1 MISGMDSPTPAARR
15 AFLTIARMI
24 AVAVAFA
31 LITPTA
37 FGDESTGKE
46 TPAVLFKDFLAA
58 HKAQEQGKASEIARK
73 LIQQRERAQPLIPQ
87 LLEFIKELP
96 AGKHLAGTEFSYRDD
111 AAEVLASIGAPAALA
126 LAGMISEGDAKVSQQ
141 VTYVVPKGTHV
152 IGAKSYNAAD
162 DELYPS
168 AMSFS
173 RFKNIT
179 HVIDRLAV
187 EALPAVPKLIKLL
200 DSRSAEIRAEACR
213 CLAPIG
219 PMAGAALPRI
229 QTLCKDSDARCRKEA
244 LHAFALIETD
254 ATRLVPLLAA
264 ALADKSAIPRWEALQ
279 IIPVIGKTA
288 IPLADQLVGL
298 LARADLD
305 AAELRGAEQRLFAP
319 RLIDLEVGRVLKAIE
334 VIGLQNGKQ
343 CDLLGDLLI
352 RGKGRMNADIRS
364 GISALLTE
372 AGALAHPAI
381 ERWVSA
387 TQDADDETQ
396 IAALLAAFRIKPPIK
411 NLPPTAID
419 RALALGRKLVPERP
433 KNPEGEFRET
443 PPLEMAAVALVYMVT
458 AAHLSD
464 VARRDEASRERAIAC
479 TYRMEDAD
487 PAPAI
492 DWLIEQLADKELKQ
506 RWQVAMA
513 LGKIG
518 PKAIAAVPAL
528 QTIVDGFEYSRYS
541 EEENPVNFVQ
551 ECYLA
556 LARITQDT
564 DRWIKQSEERLLRPM
579 LKEQPRQYRSVVG
592 YLVMI
597 TDMGVPAVPHLAR
610 WMSGEDANLAYQ
622 TMESVIVH
630 GTYDS
635 PMAAAALP
643 EILKNRRHFDVNNHY
658 EFASFV
664 ANAGPAGA
672 AAVDILIGCVE
683 TYRRQTTDPAEL
695 EKLRQTRWSRYSS
708 FAESRIAE
716 LLAAFRAIGR
726 AEAQK
731 TVPVLLALY
740 EEEPMKNESFSN
752 RIPVRSDILDT
763 LNALGADLRPLAAK
777 RVPQLIAPLET
788 EYEVRENIL
797 ELGAFGNLAS
807 PAVAELIRYARLRR
821 SFDKEALE
829 ALGKIAPD
837 DVRVKAMRHVA
848 KFAPE

>member
-387 TQDADDETQ
+387 TQNADDETQ
-396 IAALLAAFRIKPPIK
+396 IAALLAAFRIKPPITP
-411 NLPPTAID
+411 PPTAID

-443 PPLEMAAVALVYMVT
+443 PPLEMAAAALVYMVT

-579 LKEQPRQYRSVVG
+579 LKEQPRQYRSVRG

-597 TDMGVPAVPHLAR
+597 IDMGVPAVPHLAR
-610 WMSGEDANLAYQ
+610 WMSEDDTALAHE
-622 TMESVIVH
+622 TMDCVIAR
-630 GTYDS
+630 GF
-635 PMAAAALP
+635 MAAALLP
-643 EILKNRRHFDVNNHY
+643 EILKNRRNFDVNKHY
-658 EFASFV
+658 EFARFV
-664 ANAGPAGA
+664 ANAGPAA
-672 AAVDILIGCVE
+672 AAAIDILIGCVE
-683 TYRRQTTDPAEL
+683 TYRHQTTDSGEQ
-695 EKLRQTRWSRYSS
+695 EKLRKTPWSRYS
-708 FAESRIAE
+708 FGPEDRIAE
-716 LLAAFRAIGR
+716 LLAAFRAMDR

-731 TVPVLLALY
+731 AVPVLLTLY

-763 LNALGADLRPLAAK
+763 LNALGAELRPLAAK

-788 EYEVRENIL
+788 EYEVQENIL
-797 ELGAFGNLAS
+797 ELGAFGNLAR